1 MISPTVK
8 CRGCGELKSRGDIC
22 PVADCTGRKSTQVQR
37 KSSKWQFP
45 ITTMVKHG
53 FHAEYLVRGIA

>member
-1 MISPTVK
+1 MMSLTVT
-8 CRGCGELKSRGDIC
+8 CRGCGEFKSRGDIC

-37 KSSKWQFP
+37 MSSRWQFP